1 MNVLTYKSLRSDSED
16 EQLDAVDPAED
27 ESKADLQRSSD
38 LVKSHP
44 ARYLLQKPYPFW
56 ESIRMNPGVSVA
68 RTTDLRRNRSPSV
81 SVLHQTSDRLY
92 NVATIRRLHLDHM
105 CHVVIH
111 QFDRMYN
118 VSVYQEQLG
127 RIYNVATNL

>member
-16 EQLDAVDPAED
+16 GQLDAVDPAED
-27 ESKADLQRSSD
+27 ELKADLQRSSD

-44 ARYLLQKPYPFW
+44 ARDQLQKSYLFW

-68 RTTDLRRNRSPSV
+68 RTTDLRRNRSTSV

-92 NVATIRRLHLDHM
+92 NVATNLRLHVDQM
-105 CHVVIH
+105 ANKFSRPI
-111 QFDRMYN
+111 
-118 VSVYQEQLG
+118 G
-127 RIYNVATNL
+127 